1 MDWHRKIRE
10 ILLFAL
16 ITTGMSWWAAAFFP
30 HQFQFNWGIIAVVN
44 LMFAISV
51 LTRKR

>member
-1 MDWHRKIRE
+1 MDWRRKIRE

-16 ITTGMSWWAAAFFP
+16 ITTGMSWWMADFFP
-30 HQFQFNWGIIAVVN
+30 HQFQFNWGIIVVVN
-44 LMFAISV
+44 LMFAIAV